1 MHQEMVF
8 FCRTFLAGV
17 FLAVCYDML
26 RIFRKLAVHN
36 TFFTGVEDI
45 LYWCLAGLFLF
56 SVIYGENDGII
67 RIYALFSIGLGAGL
81 YHAGPSNLL
90 VEWCT
95 LILKKMLFL
104 VGIPARPIRKW
115 RKRLKFQ
122 VDRVMITLSEKKSTR
137 RIRKRVYE
145 DIRNQKQK
153 KIKEKE
159 NKKGKS
165 AE

>member
-1 MHQEMVF
+1 MHQELVF

-17 FLAVCYDML
+17 FLAACYDIL
-26 RIFRKLAVHN
+26 RVFRKLAVHN
-36 TFFTGVEDI
+36 TFFIGMEDI
-45 LYWCLAGLFLF
+45 LYWCVAGFFLF

-67 RIYALFSIGLGAGL
+67 RMYALLSICLGAWM
-81 YHAGPSNLL
+81 YHTGPSNLL
-90 VEWCT
+90 VGLCT
-95 LILKKMLFL
+95 LILKKLLFL

-137 RIRKRVYE
+137 TIRKRVYE

-153 KIKEKE
+153 KFKEKE
-159 NKKGKS
+159 SKKGRFT
-165 AE
+165 E